1 MNEDEAE
8 AVRSLLDPL
17 LRALEMLLFI
27 SRNLHPPDFE
37 ELMASV
43 GMPDEE
49 LKSALARPLQ
59 WPQRP
64 PDIGTLLGA
73 ACDAALGAFAGLRKT
88 LQQSGDVR
96 DVYRALRLL
105 PKGLEALYP
114 LAAVLPPVNRFFLD
128 PSLRSD
134 AAVQARFLG
143 APAQDDTGVMQFGE
157 KERGGFW
164 LYVPENY
171 VRDRAWPLV
180 TALHGGSGTGRQF
193 LWSWLRDARS
203 RGAIVVAPTSVG
215 STWALMGP
223 DADTPNLRRILE
235 MVRSRWNVDA
245 TRLLLTGMSDGGTFS
260 YVSGLEAGS
269 PFTHLAPVSAAF
281 HPMLAQMAEADRH
294 TRAADP
300 HHSWSPRLD
309 VSRGVGAASAQ
320 GAVEGRCRRDVSGG
334 RGSQPLLS
342 PRAERSASEVAG
354 NDALCAGMTALAGL
368 GTDSATRA
376 THGRRRIANARRET
390 ANRRCSVLRLEC
402 RPASGSSCARG

>member
-17 LRALEMLLFI
+17 LRALEMLLFV

-43 GMPDEE
+43 GTPDEE

-59 WPQRP
+59 WPQHP

-114 LAAVLPPVNRFFLD
+114 LAAILPPVNRFFLD

-134 AAVQARFLG
+134 DAVQARFLG

-180 TALHGGSGTGRQF
+180 MALHGGSGTGRQF

-203 RGAIVVAPTSVG
+203 RGAIVAAPTSVG

-260 YVSGLEAGS
+260 YVSGLEAAS

-281 HPMLAQMAEADRH
+281 HPMLAQVAEADRLRGLPIH
-294 TRAADP
+294 IIHGALDWMFPVELAQQAHRLLSRA
-300 HHSWSPRLD
+300 
-309 VSRGVGAASAQ
+309 GAAVTFREVEDLSHCYPRELNGALLNWMETTPSA
-320 GAVEGRCRRDVSGG
+320 
-334 RGSQPLLS
+334 
-342 PRAERSASEVAG
+342 
-354 NDALCAGMTALAGL
+354 
-368 GTDSATRA
+368 
-376 THGRRRIANARRET
+376 
-390 ANRRCSVLRLEC
+390 
-402 RPASGSSCARG
+402 PA

>member
-1 MNEDEAE
+1 LRETN
-8 AVRSLLDPL
+8 RS
-17 LRALEMLLFI
+17 I
-27 SRNLHPPDFE
+27 SN
-37 ELMASV
+37 
-43 GMPDEE
+43 
-49 LKSALARPLQ
+49 ARSNGSS
-59 WPQRP
+59 RER
-64 PDIGTLLGA
+64 TA
-73 ACDAALGAFAGLRKT
+73 RKT

-114 LAAVLPPVNRFFLD
+114 LAAILPPVNRFFLD

-134 AAVQARFLG
+134 DAVQARFLG
-143 APAQDDTGVMQFGE
+143 APAQNDTGVMQFGE

-180 TALHGGSGTGRQF
+180 MALHGGSGTGRQF

-260 YVSGLEAGS
+260 YVSGLEAAS

-281 HPMLAQMAEADRH
+281 HPMLAQVAEADRLRGLPIH
-294 TRAADP
+294 IIHGALDWMFPVELARQAHRLLSRA
-300 HHSWSPRLD
+300 
-309 VSRGVGAASAQ
+309 GAAVTFREVEDLSHCYPRELNGALLNWLETTPSA
-320 GAVEGRCRRDVSGG
+320 
-334 RGSQPLLS
+334 
-342 PRAERSASEVAG
+342 
-354 NDALCAGMTALAGL
+354 
-368 GTDSATRA
+368 
-376 THGRRRIANARRET
+376 
-390 ANRRCSVLRLEC
+390 
-402 RPASGSSCARG
+402 PA